1 MCRML
6 LFLCLLPIHPQC
18 KTSHHFTSFAAAAA
32 AAGTGGSTFRARTG
46 GSNGGGRR
54 RRPRSSG
61 RSSLATT
68 ALKMHKLYVGQPPH
82 DTSLYDLLGVAG
94 NATLNEI
101 QKAYR
106 RKSREYHP
114 DKARVRA
121 MMKRR
126 RGKQKDPDASSS
138 DGDPSAA
145 QEDADVDIEQQIK
158 LEEEECEIQ
167 LAKLREAYEVLRE
180 DQTRLPYHK
189 YGLVD
194 TDTAA
199 ELLTG
204 GSGRYGHQSNNQQ
217 HSPEQ
222 DVLLR
227 LMGYE
232 PNHHEHHQYHY
243 HYHNTQYQ
251 RHQRRVAYLAANL
264 VELIRPVVEGTI
276 SQQDLV
282 QHVMAECD
290 QVKSAPLGAQIIRC
304 IGRAYRH
311 TGRQVLR
318 EHRRNVESNP
328 LRAGLN
334 LSNKVTSKLRDAKH
348 FLEAAYLS
356 GKVVVTEQRTKLGS
370 SIAASKAE
378 LERAVKEALPAL
390 DHPLNAFGEP
400 PGGMDCDA
408 DIGDDEPLTS
418 EELHEQEQEKA
429 HAAVLSALQV
439 EALWKI
445 AKIELDRTIQEACTR
460 ILDGDYFFF
469 PSHQQPLHHQSP
481 YGYNDN
487 CRQEYGDGQG
497 WVGRSGEIIDTDVGR
512 LRAAAAMVLVGDT
525 MVDCSKDG
533 TSWVD

>member
-1 MCRML
+1 M
-6 LFLCLLPIHPQC
+6 
-18 KTSHHFTSFAAAAA
+18 
-32 AAGTGGSTFRARTG
+32 
-46 GSNGGGRR
+46 
-54 RRPRSSG
+54 
-61 RSSLATT
+61 
-68 ALKMHKLYVGQPPH
+68 ALKMHKLYASQPPH
-82 DTSLYDLLGVAG
+82 DTSLYDMLGVAG

-121 MMKRR
+121 LKRNRDR
-126 RGKQKDPDASSS
+126 RKDREADHSNE
-138 DGDPSAA
+138 GDIA
-145 QEDADVDIEQQIK
+145 QDSRDDDDIDIEQQIK

-167 LAKLREAYEVLRE
+167 LAKLREAYEVLKE

-204 GSGRYGHQSNNQQ
+204 GSGRYGQQSNNQQ
-217 HSPEQ
+217 YSPQQ
-222 DVLLR
+222 DTLLR

-232 PNHHEHHQYHY
+232 PNHHHNHQYHY
-243 HYHNTQYQ
+243 HYHYCNTQNQ
-251 RHQRRVAYLAANL
+251 RHERRVAYLAANL
-264 VELIRPVVEGTI
+264 VELLRPVVEGTI
-276 SQQDLV
+276 SQQDLI
-282 QHVMAECD
+282 QHIIAECD

-318 EHRRNVESNP
+318 EHRRNVQSNP

-334 LSNKVTSKLRDAKH
+334 LSDKVTSKLRDAKNV
-348 FLEAAYLS
+348 LEAAYLS
-356 GKVVVTEQRTKLGS
+356 GKVVVTEQRTKIGS

-400 PGGMDCDA
+400 PRGLCGS
-408 DIGDDEPLTS
+408 GLDDQEEDGPLTS
-418 EELHEQEQEKA
+418 EDLQEQEQEKA
-429 HAAVLSALQV
+429 QAAVLGALQV

-445 AKIELDRTIQEACTR
+445 AKIELDRTIQETCTR

-469 PSHQQPLHHQSP
+469 PSHQQPSHHQSP
-481 YGYNDN
+481 YGYHDN
-487 CRQEYGDGQG
+487 YWQDYDDEHG
-497 WVGRSGEIIDTDVGR
+497 WVGRSGEIIDTEVGR

>member
-1 MCRML
+1 
-6 LFLCLLPIHPQC
+6 
-18 KTSHHFTSFAAAAA
+18 
-32 AAGTGGSTFRARTG
+32 
-46 GSNGGGRR
+46 
-54 RRPRSSG
+54 
-61 RSSLATT
+61 
-68 ALKMHKLYVGQPPH
+68 MHKLYASQPPH
-82 DTSLYDLLGVAG
+82 DKSLYEMLGVAG

-106 RKSREYHP
+106 RRTRELHP
-114 DKARVRA
+114 DKARIRS
-121 MMKRR
+121 MKRNRSR
-126 RGKQKDPDASSS
+126 RKNRDSI
-138 DGDPSAA
+138 A
-145 QEDADVDIEQQIK
+145 QEDYDNATEDADIEQQIK

-167 LAKLREAYEVLRE
+167 LAKLREAYEVLKE

-204 GSGRYGHQSNNQQ
+204 GSGRYGQQSNNQQ

-222 DVLLR
+222 DTLLK

-232 PNHHEHHQYHY
+232 PHHHHQHQHQHQYHY

-251 RHQRRVAYLAANL
+251 RHERRVAYLAANL

-276 SQQDLV
+276 SQQDLI
-282 QHVMAECD
+282 QHIIAECD

-334 LSNKVTSKLRDAKH
+334 LSDKVTSKLRDAKNV
-348 FLEAAYLS
+348 LEAAYLS
-356 GKVVVTEQRTKLGS
+356 GKVVVTEQRTKIGS

-400 PGGMDCDA
+400 PGGLC
-408 DIGDDEPLTS
+408 GSGLDDQEEDGPLTS
-418 EELHEQEQEKA
+418 EELQEQEQEKA
-429 HAAVLSALQV
+429 QAAVLGALQV
-439 EALWKI
+439 ETLWKI

-469 PSHQQPLHHQSP
+469 PSHQQPLYHQSP

-487 CRQEYGDGQG
+487 YRQEYDDEHG
-497 WVGRSGEIIDTDVGR
+497 WVGRSGEIIDTEVGR

>member
-1 MCRML
+1 
-6 LFLCLLPIHPQC
+6 
-18 KTSHHFTSFAAAAA
+18 
-32 AAGTGGSTFRARTG
+32 
-46 GSNGGGRR
+46 
-54 RRPRSSG
+54 
-61 RSSLATT
+61 
-68 ALKMHKLYVGQPPH
+68 MHKLYSSQPPH
-82 DTSLYDLLGVAG
+82 DTSLYEMLGVAG

-106 RKSREYHP
+106 IRAREYHP

-121 MMKRR
+121 MKRNRSR
-126 RGKQKDPDASSS
+126 RKNRDSI
-138 DGDPSAA
+138 A
-145 QEDADVDIEQQIK
+145 QEDDDNATEDVDIEQQIK

-167 LAKLREAYEVLRE
+167 LAKLREAYEVLKE

-204 GSGRYGHQSNNQQ
+204 GSGRSGQHSNNQQ
-217 HSPEQ
+217 HSSEQ
-222 DVLLR
+222 DILLK

-232 PNHHEHHQYHY
+232 PNHHHQHQYHY

-251 RHQRRVAYLAANL
+251 RHERRVAYLAANL
-264 VELIRPVVEGTI
+264 VELIRPVVEGSI
-276 SQQDLV
+276 SQQDLI
-282 QHVMAECD
+282 QHIIAECD

-334 LSNKVTSKLRDAKH
+334 LSDKVTSKLRDAKNV
-348 FLEAAYLS
+348 LEAAYLS
-356 GKVVVTEQRTKLGS
+356 GKVVVTEQRTKIGS

-400 PGGMDCDA
+400 PGGLC
-408 DIGDDEPLTS
+408 GSGLDDQEEDGPLTS
-418 EELHEQEQEKA
+418 EELQEQEQEKA
-429 HAAVLSALQV
+429 QAAVLGALQV
-439 EALWKI
+439 ETLWKI

-469 PSHQQPLHHQSP
+469 PSHQQPLYHQSP

-487 CRQEYGDGQG
+487 YRQEYDDEHG
-497 WVGRSGEIIDTDVGR
+497 WVGRSGEIIDAEVGR